1 MSLTVTRRPQQ
12 AVTLNKWSCVHLPIV
27 YELTSNKY
35 PNNTSDP
42 SSGVAAYN
50 SNNGYLRVDLG
61 GIGTINELDFIKIS
75 APNRPEFDGVH
86 QVLQVESGN
95 VYTLDIAYTSGT
107 IDWTGSSF
115 TKYYPNYHAVVRV
128 YAGLI
133 PSHPLQDDKPIELAA
148 ELKITPDANGVCL
161 FSIHEILRAYVETRN
176 TRVDIP
182 PIGDVDPFNDIDF
195 FTYFYIE
202 YAESYDESNAYT
214 IGTFQSSF
222 TQDSFTGIA
231 VNASLAFRNSN
242 GTFLTDYMNNKFLTL
257 FAIPVLFACSQ
268 ETPNC
273 FQDISFITQDFDNKK
288 LKQEYYSNG
297 VKVTETL
304 TDIPDEGEGLYRA
317 PLTEADCDYDRV
329 DVSVLGDVIDVQ
341 DFSNFGTGTS
351 WAANGSDNPEVA
363 LSASTI
369 GVPSSSKYLGTPVTV
384 RAGQSISVNYKLVL
398 SNASPTGWQFPFSL
412 VLLDADGNVIS
423 GTFLSVSGITAEGT
437 YTGLYTA
444 TPSQDASYIGI
455 IASLIMTAPVGGVN
469 ATYTVENS
477 DSPSLVPL
485 TETKTFDVE
494 CGCSNQEMRLV
505 WVNNLGGLD
514 YWNFK
519 AQKEFGVDIMRT
531 EEVSVNK
538 LLIDWANDDT
548 IRKEVARESREYVVV
563 RSQHLTLSQLQALKY
578 IRSSILVQQI
588 FSAGSRRT
596 VLIDNSSFKAYDE
609 GDKLYTIEFRISF
622 TDDIPVQRG

>member
-12 AVTLNKWSCVHLPIV
+12 ALTLNKWSCVHLPIV

-42 SSGVAAYN
+42 SSGVSSYN

-95 VYTLDIAYTSGT
+95 VYTLDISYTSGT

-115 TKYYPNYHAVVRV
+115 TKYYPNYHAVIKV
-128 YAGLI
+128 YAGLV
-133 PSHPLQDDKPIELAA
+133 PEHPLQSDKPIELAA
-148 ELKITPDANGVCL
+148 ELKIVPDANGVCL
-161 FSIHEILRAYVETRN
+161 FSIHEILRAYVETKN
-176 TRVDIP
+176 TRVDVP

-214 IGTFQSSF
+214 IVTFQSSF

-268 ETPNC
+268 DTPNC
-273 FQDISFITQDFDNKK
+273 FQDISFIIQDFDNKK
-288 LKQEYYSNG
+288 LKQEYYSKG
-297 VKVTETL
+297 VKITQTL
-304 TDIPDEGEGLYRA
+304 TDIEDDGEGLYRA
-317 PLTEADCDYDRV
+317 PLTESDCIYDRV
-329 DVSVLGDVIDVQ
+329 DVSVLGDAVNVQ
-341 DFSNFGTGTS
+341 NFTNFEAGTS
-351 WAANGSDNPEVA
+351 WVANESDNPEVT

-369 GVPSSSKYLGTPVTV
+369 GLPSGSKTMATPVLV
-384 RAGQSISVNYKLVL
+384 RVGQSVSIPYKLVL
-398 SNASPTGWQFPFSL
+398 SDASPTGWQFPFL
-412 VLLDADGNVIS
+412 LMLLDENGSVIN
-423 GTFLSVSGITAEGT
+423 GTQLSISGITAEGT
-437 YTGLYTA
+437 YTGVYTA
-444 TPSQDASYIGI
+444 TATRQAAYLGI
-455 IASLIMTAPVGGVN
+455 LASLIMTAPVGGVS
-469 ATYTVENS
+469 ATYTIENS

-485 TETKTFDVE
+485 TETITFDVE
-494 CGCSNQEMRLV
+494 CGCSDQEMRLA
-505 WVNNLGGLD
+505 WVNNLGGID

-531 EEVSVNK
+531 EEVSLNK

-548 IRKEVARESREYVVV
+548 IRKEVVRESREYVVV
-563 RSQHLTLSQLQALKY
+563 RSQHLTLGQLQALKY

-588 FSAGSRRT
+588 YSPGSRRT
-596 VLIDNSSFKAYDE
+596 VLVDNSSFKAYDE